1 MFARRLAVIPCRGG
15 SKGVPR
21 KNLAIV
27 NGLSLTA
34 RAILFS
40 QESGLFDLIHVST
53 DDEEIA
59 LEAKKFGAPVAFL
72 RSTSASSDSSS
83 STDVIREV
91 HQMFMN
97 QNKRFESIA
106 LLEPTSPMRTISVVR
121 ETLEAIEESDYDAAL
136 TLSPVSISYHPDK
149 QFTVN
154 QDDEASFFSDT
165 GRKIKSRQ
173 QLSTTYIRNGFCYA
187 IRGESIDKGTDIFGF
202 KLRAVMCDI
211 PYVNIDSFD
220 DLERCRK
227 LLQ

>member
-1 MFARRLAVIPCRGG
+1 MSARRLAVIPCRGG

-59 LEAKKFGAPVAFL
+59 SEAEKYGAPVSFF
-72 RSTSASSDSSS
+72 RSSSASSDSSS
-83 STDVIREV
+83 STDVVREV

-106 LLEPTSPMRTISVVR
+106 LLEPTSPMRTISVVKQ
-121 ETLEAIEESDYDAAL
+121 TIEAIEGSDYDAAL
-136 TLSPVSISYHPDK
+136 TLSPVSVSHHPDK
-149 QFTVN
+149 QFSVD
-154 QDDEASFFSDT
+154 QDGSASFFTDL

-202 KLRAVMCDI
+202 KLHALVCDI

>member
-106 LLEPTSPMRTISVVR
+106 LLEPTSPMRTIPVVR

-154 QDDEASFFSDT
+154 QDGEASFFSDS

-202 KLRAVMCDI
+202 KLRAVVCDI

>member
-1 MFARRLAVIPCRGG
+1 MFARRLAIIPCRGG

-59 LEAKKFGAPVAFL
+59 SEAKKYGSPVLFL
-72 RSTSASSDSSS
+72 RSSSASSDSSS

-91 HQMFMN
+91 HQVLLE
-97 QNKRFESIA
+97 QNKNFESIA
-106 LLEPTSPMRTISVVR
+106 LLEPTSPMRTTALVR
-121 ETLEAIEESDYDAAL
+121 KTIEAIEGSDYDAAL
-136 TLSPVSISYHPDK
+136 TLSPISVNYHPDK
-149 QFTVN
+149 QFSVS
-154 QDDEASFFSDT
+154 QDGEASFFT
-165 GRKIKSRQ
+165 NNGREIKSRQ

-187 IRGESIDKGTDIFGF
+187 IRGESIERGADIFGS
-202 KLRAVMCDI
+202 KLLAVVCDI
-211 PYVNIDSFD
+211 PYVNIDSSE
-220 DLERCRK
+220 DLELCRM
-227 LLQ
+227 LLK